1 MLKILSLPCVQ
12 TNARA
17 SPTVRFSFSLF
28 SLILFHF
35 GCISCCHS
43 VAHCDFGVLCYAFG
57 LLSWHTCWICGH
69 GLALLSVNVWKYG
82 CFHTY
87 SLFWSESVD
96 QFVNFWLFPVI
107 LLVSTQ
113 RKIQTPHE
121 PKHFT
126 TNQETKWECSVCLI
140 RQMCL
145 GREQQK

>member
-35 GCISCCHS
+35 GYISCCQCS
-43 VAHCDFGVLCYAFG
+43 SLWLWCPLLCFR

-107 LLVSTQ
+107 LFVSTQ
-113 RKIQTPHE
+113 RKIQTTHE
-121 PKHFT
+121 PKRFT

>member
-17 SPTVRFSFSLF
+17 SPTVRFRFSLF
-28 SLILFHF
+28 SLIFFHF
-35 GCISCCHS
+35 GYISCCHS
-43 VAHCDFGVLCYAFG
+43 VAHWLWCPLLCFR

-87 SLFWSESVD
+87 SLLWSESVD

-107 LLVSTQ
+107 LFVSTQ
-113 RKIQTPHE
+113 RKIQTTHE
-121 PKHFT
+121 PKRFT